1 MQGQDGEQRL
11 LLARRDSNVP
21 IVRIT
26 NFESTQKPNPHS
38 DDGIGI
44 LAARSAV
51 GKRPAHRDGMTTTP
65 NDRAAGS
72 PSPADPIAAAL
83 LTVEANVAGDATA
96 AQQLLV
102 AAQQQ
107 SQSAVRRQRQV
118 LEIARLVVDGAT
130 ERAAG
135 LALEHAAQFRHDAE
149 LLDRIM
155 GHPSSAERT
164 R

>member
-1 MQGQDGEQRL
+1 
-11 LLARRDSNVP
+11 
-21 IVRIT
+21 
-26 NFESTQKPNPHS
+26 
-38 DDGIGI
+38 
-44 LAARSAV
+44 
-51 GKRPAHRDGMTTTP
+51 MTTTP
-65 NDRAAGS
+65 NHRAAGS

-83 LTVEANVAGDATA
+83 LAVEANVAGDATA